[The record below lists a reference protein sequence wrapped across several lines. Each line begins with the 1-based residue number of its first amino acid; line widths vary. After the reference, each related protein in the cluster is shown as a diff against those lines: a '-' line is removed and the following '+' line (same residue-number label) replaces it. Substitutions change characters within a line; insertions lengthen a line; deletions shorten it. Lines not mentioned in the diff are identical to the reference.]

1 MISIDWNPSRR
12 RLRQFGVLL
21 VLFVGLIA
29 FWQWRS
35 GMAGV
40 VAGSMVGVATILTAI
55 GWFAPAVLRFVYVT
69 WLIAVSPIGWVIS
82 HLVMAVIFYLVLT
95 PIGFIMRVAGHDP
108 MQRRFD
114 PAAKTY
120 WKRRPEQADSRRYF
134 RQF

>member
-29 FWQWRS
+29 FWQWRG
-35 GMAGV
+35 GMPGV

-55 GWFAPAVLRFVYVT
+55 GWFVPAVLRFIYVT

-82 HLVMAVIFYLVLT
+82 HLVMAAIFYLVLT
-95 PIGFIMRVAGHDP
+95 PIGFIMKLIGHDP

-120 WKRRPEQADSRRYF
+120 WKRRPEQVDSRRYF